1 MSAVKE
7 RILGAVTVMSDI
19 EAEKIWDIITKYFSF
34 DWDSVETVSPD
45 EWDKK
50 MLAEIKEDP
59 DCKSFVSSEDAM
71 KAIGLM

>member
-19 EAEKIWDIITKYFSF
+19 DAEKIWDIITKHFSF

-45 EWDKK
+45 DWDRK

-59 DCKSFVSSEDAM
+59 DCRSFVSSEEAM
-71 KAIGLM
+71 KAIGLI

>member
-19 EAEKIWDIITKYFSF
+19 EAEKIWDMITKHFSF

-45 EWDKK
+45 EWDRK

-71 KAIGLM
+71 KELGLV